1 MPYTL
6 PKERVST
13 FFCPKSG
20 GTSLR
25 AYMFHLENGFAFRE
39 YMSQGRKMDA
49 NTLSRNEGFKQVD
62 HEFIKD
68 FDKFALI
75 RDPVKRFLSG
85 YSNRVIHYQELSRE
99 VAGEKLAKFALSP
112 DPSLEVF
119 IENFTK
125 YCKASRSIGHH
136 FTKQQ
141 VWLGTDISYYK
152 KIFHVENVGEM
163 TDYFAQKLNMKAAMP
178 QFQSG
183 GPKLEVGNLKA
194 GLLDKILKIVGDD
207 IAFEACKSYRSN
219 YGLL

>member
-6 PKERVST
+6 PKQKIST
-13 FFCPKSG
+13 FFSPKSG

-49 NTLSRNEGFKQVD
+49 NSLSRNQAFKRVD
-62 HEFIKD
+62 HKLIRD

-85 YSNRVIHYQELSRE
+85 YSNRVIHYQELSQE
-99 VAGEKLAKFALSP
+99 IAGEKLEEFALSP

-119 IENFTK
+119 IENFSK
-125 YCKASRSIGHH
+125 YCKASRSIRRH
-136 FTKQQ
+136 FNKQQ

-152 KIFHVENVGEM
+152 NVFHLENVGEM
-163 TDYFAQKLNMKAAMP
+163 TDYFAQKFNMKAAMP
-178 QFQSG
+178 QLQTG
-183 GPKLEVGNLKA
+183 GPKLGVGDLKA
-194 GLLDKILKIVGDD
+194 GLLDKILEIVGDD

-219 YGLL
+219 YGLP